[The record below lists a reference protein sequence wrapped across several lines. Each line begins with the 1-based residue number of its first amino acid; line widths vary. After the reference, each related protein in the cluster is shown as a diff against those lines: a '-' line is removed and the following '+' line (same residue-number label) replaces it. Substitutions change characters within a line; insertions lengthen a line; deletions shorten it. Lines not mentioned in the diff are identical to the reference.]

1 MSVGNIVSGF
11 LGGIPCTGTLVRTI
25 VNYQAGATHK
35 TSQLIN
41 ALAVAIITLIFMPAY
56 VYMPMSTIA
65 AILIVSASKLIPFEI
80 MTELMIM
87 DPAELV
93 VLLITAFFAVFV
105 DGAVGLCVGGI
116 ISILRTSAKS

>member
-1 MSVGNIVSGF
+1 MLFRS
-11 LGGIPCTGTLVRTI
+11 PCTGTLVRTI